1 VSVSVSISSSF
12 SLSPVDDGEDVK
24 GEASADCWPARTGL
38 SDAGDDR
45 GDSSAWSAWSRGCL
59 GSECGSADSVRRSCG
74 PADAAAAA
82 IAAAGGCVAVRLS
95 GEVNSACAAAM
106 AGDTG
111 DGGCGL
117 ARPQPS
123 GEPLCAWSPAA
134 GAVLMAAGVERT
146 LAAAAFDAAAAFGAT
161 AALGAAAALP
171 VSRRP
176 QRLGDTADGLGEA
189 AVTLADAR
197 LGGPVTRTV
206 AVALAGKPGDAGPC
220 SLSCREMGNVP
231 EVITMLHCA
240 LIAAHSKSGRISR
253 LLLLEEA
260 AWAWQSNT
268 VCHPHLRLRLNDG
281 VQQGA
286 GGAGVQL
293 PPLLQ
298 VRVGGG
304 PAGATGPLLRSATA
318 SGRHN

>member
-1 VSVSVSISSSF
+1 MSTSVSMSSSF

-45 GDSSAWSAWSRGCL
+45 GDSSAWSAWSCSRPKPDCW
-59 GSECGSADSVRRSCG
+59 SADSVRRRCG
-74 PADAAAAA
+74 SADAAAAA

-146 LAAAAFDAAAAFGAT
+146 LAAAAFDDAAVFDDS

-176 QRLGDTADGLGEA
+176 QRLGDTADGLGDV
-189 AVTLADAR
+189 AVTLAAAR
-197 LGGPVTRTV
+197 LGAAVTRTV
-206 AVALAGKPGDAGPC
+206 AVAPAGNFGDAGPC
-220 SLSCREMGNVP
+220 SPSCQGNQKLFH
-231 EVITMLHCA
+231 T
-240 LIAAHSKSGRISR
+240 
-253 LLLLEEA
+253 
-260 AWAWQSNT
+260 
-268 VCHPHLRLRLNDG
+268 
-281 VQQGA
+281 
-286 GGAGVQL
+286 
-293 PPLLQ
+293 
-298 VRVGGG
+298 
-304 PAGATGPLLRSATA
+304 
-318 SGRHN
+318 